1 MDHELG
7 HTQSIGVG
15 TERSG
20 HILASDRKPAY
31 RGMTCDGGGIEKG
44 GGIFDESEQSRVGR
58 VGGNRLYPRETGLR
72 DIETIGR
79 RAYRSKDIL
88 TRRFRIG
95 IDADLNPCTALPRRS
110 NRICKRLAG
119 GIAPL
124 GADGIF
130 EIDDDGVGPAFM

>member
-1 MDHELG
+1 
-7 HTQSIGVG
+7 
-15 TERSG
+15 
-20 HILASDRKPAY
+20 
-31 RGMTCDGGGIEKG
+31 
-44 GGIFDESEQSRVGR
+44 
-58 VGGNRLYPRETGLR
+58 
-72 DIETIGR
+72 IETIGR

-95 IDADLNPCTALPRRS
+95 IDADQNPCTALPRRS

-130 EIDDDGVGPAFM
+130 EIDDDGVGPAFMRPCDEALIVGGDVEERTQFHHEISSAAEIREGSNPISVRIASPSAPNSGAGRKNPPG